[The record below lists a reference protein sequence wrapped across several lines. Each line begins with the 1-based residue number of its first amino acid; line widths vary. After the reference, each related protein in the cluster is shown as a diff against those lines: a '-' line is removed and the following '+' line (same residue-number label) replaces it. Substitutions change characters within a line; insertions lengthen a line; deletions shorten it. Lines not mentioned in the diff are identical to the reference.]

1 MDVEKLT
8 AAGEKLGY
16 SGEELKNFVKTER
29 DIARDERAAQRAA
42 EKELLEMQLKLE
54 SMRKE
59 NAASGV
65 KQEPLIG
72 PVHSKAKIPKLPEY
86 REEKDDID
94 AYLQRFERYA
104 DSNKWKKEDWALNLS
119 ALLHGKGLD
128 TYCRLSPNEANNYD
142 LLKTELLKAYQL
154 TEDGFRSKFK
164 EAKPE
169 KDESA
174 PQFAMRLENYLQR
187 WIDLSSAQKTYPGLA
202 DLLLRDQFLEGC
214 SRDMSLF
221 LKERKPKNITAMTQ
235 LAEQYIEAR
244 GGWYT
249 SKSVHPKSQPTG
261 KKPTPTSSSLNTN
274 VKQYANNSN
283 LRRC

>member
-16 SGEELKNFVKTER
+16 SGEELKHFVKTER

-65 KQEPLIG
+65 KQEPLVA

-86 REEKDDID
+86 REDKDDID

-128 TYCRLSPNEANNYD
+128 TYCRLSPNEANKFHPSTNTAV
-142 LLKTELLKAYQL
+142 LLYYHITISL
-154 TEDGFRSKFK
+154 S
-164 EAKPE
+164 E
-169 KDESA
+169 K
-174 PQFAMRLENYLQR
+174 
-187 WIDLSSAQKTYPGLA
+187 
-202 DLLLRDQFLEGC
+202 
-214 SRDMSLF
+214 
-221 LKERKPKNITAMTQ
+221 
-235 LAEQYIEAR
+235 
-244 GGWYT
+244 
-249 SKSVHPKSQPTG
+249 
-261 KKPTPTSSSLNTN
+261 
-274 VKQYANNSN
+274 
-283 LRRC
+283 